1 MKKTIAAL
9 CLLAAW
15 VPCFAQATLPKPAVI
30 DDVIYTRPVRLVDI
44 GGGQRLN
51 LYCVGSGSPAV
62 ILDAGMGDSTIS
74 WAMVQPVIAKT
85 TRVCSFDRAG
95 LGFSDAARRPG
106 TPVNQSEDLHAL
118 LRAAGVKPP
127 YVMVGHSLAGM
138 NVRVFADRYRDEVT
152 GMIIVDG
159 SHEDQSKEGWALG
172 APGDKEKYD
181 QYLKDQHAC
190 VDAARQGL
198 VKGTKLFDT
207 CLGDTNDPRYSAA
220 INQAQEAYG
229 VTEKWQA
236 AVASERENVFYASA
250 DETRKTRS
258 DFGDMPIIVLTHSPF
273 PTRTGESQDERNR
286 KTLSWEG
293 LHLRVAA
300 MSTRG
305 VNEIVPD
312 AGHYI
317 QYDKPQVVIDA
328 VNQAVRI
335 SRGG

>member
-1 MKKTIAAL
+1 
-9 CLLAAW
+9 
-15 VPCFAQATLPKPAVI
+15 
-30 DDVIYTRPVRLVDI
+30 
-44 GGGQRLN
+44 
-51 LYCVGSGSPAV
+51 
-62 ILDAGMGDSTIS
+62 
-74 WAMVQPVIAKT
+74 
-85 TRVCSFDRAG
+85 
-95 LGFSDAARRPG
+95 
-106 TPVNQSEDLHAL
+106 
-118 LRAAGVKPP
+118 
-127 YVMVGHSLAGM
+127 M

>member
-1 MKKTIAAL
+1 
-9 CLLAAW
+9 
-15 VPCFAQATLPKPAVI
+15 
-30 DDVIYTRPVRLVDI
+30 
-44 GGGQRLN
+44 
-51 LYCVGSGSPAV
+51 V

-74 WAMVQPVIAKT
+74 WAMVQPAIAKS

-95 LGFSDAARRPG
+95 LGFSDAARRSG

-118 LRAAGVKPP
+118 LRAAGIKPP
-127 YVMVGHSLAGM
+127 YVMVGHSLAGL
-138 NVRVFADRYRDEVT
+138 NVRVFADKYRSDVV
-152 GMIIVDG
+152 GMVIVEG
-159 SHEDQSKEGWALG
+159 SHEDQSTEGWALS

-181 QYLKDQHAC
+181 QSLKDQHAC

-198 VKGTKLFDT
+198 VQGTKMVEK
-207 CLGDTNDPRYSAA
+207 CLGDTNDPRFSAG
-220 INQAQEAYG
+220 INQAQASYG
-229 VTEKWQA
+229 LTEKWQA

-250 DETRKTRS
+250 DETRRTRS

-273 PTRTGESQDERNR
+273 PTRAGESQDERNR

-300 MSTRG
+300 MSTCG

-328 VNQAVRI
+328 VNQTVWI
-335 SRGG
+335 SRGR